1 MAEANQFTIDLVTPE
16 RVLLT
21 GLATEVILRTGDG
34 DATFL
39 ANHTPLVGTVEPG
52 VVRVVRDEGDE
63 ERVAVHGGFVQVET
77 GVVAE
82 DGDPV
87 GSGSRVTMLI
97 GVAELAGEIDVD
109 RARAAL
115 EAADARLAELGA
127 AGRTTGTGA
136 GSAPGEGEEV
146 DPEVAEAE
154 AERLRAQVRLEAVEA
169 TASSGPA
176 SAAAATAASTT

>member
-1 MAEANQFTIDLVTPE
+1 MADDNQFTIHLVTPE

-52 VVRVVRDEGDE
+52 VVRVVGIGDEGDD

-77 GVVAE
+77 GVVGD
-82 DGDPV
+82 DGEPV

-127 AGRTTGTGA
+127 AGRTTGST
-136 GSAPGEGEEV
+136 PGEGEEV

-169 TASSGPA
+169 T
-176 SAAAATAASTT
+176 TASTAG

>member
-1 MAEANQFTIDLVTPE
+1 VADDNQFTIHLVTPE

-52 VVRVVRDEGDE
+52 VVRVVGIGDEGDE

-77 GVVAE
+77 GVVGD
-82 DGDPV
+82 DGEPV

-127 AGRTTGTGA
+127 AGRTTGST
-136 GSAPGEGEEV
+136 PGEGEEV

-169 TASSGPA
+169 T
-176 SAAAATAASTT
+176 TASTAG